1 MSPISESPSPNTIRE
16 QSQSPLQQQRSASH
30 KQLHILQQQHYQM
43 QMQQQQQQHIPQQP
57 QRKSSSSSLNTSG
70 KTGTTEQSCFNCA
83 TTNTPMWRRDL
94 QGRSVCNACGVY
106 FRVNGVNRVVKHGG
120 TAVKR
125 RVRVK
130 EAPSSSSSSSSEI
143 RRVSSVPDLKP
154 TTTSASTNI
163 SHSFGGAGGGKG
175 SGLIQR
181 HGSGVSVSSSLGRSF
196 EVAAP
201 TTLEQSNGSSSGS
214 GIAIGGSASDLSI
227 DQNPQVGSLKRARFD
242 V

>member
-43 QMQQQQQQHIPQQP
+43 QMQQQQQQQHIPQQP

-130 EAPSSSSSSSSEI
+130 EAPSSSSSASEI

-163 SHSFGGAGGGKG
+163 SHSFGGGKG

-196 EVAAP
+196 EVAP
-201 TTLEQSNGSSSGS
+201 TTLEQSNGGSSGS
-214 GIAIGGSASDLSI
+214 GNGIAIGGSASDLSI